1 MHHRFAKEVAVPKV
15 ARFLILPFVVLA
27 AFTAA
32 QPVPTPPPPTSPL
45 PPASMAAL
53 GDSITRALAV
63 CCSNGDNSRHSWS
76 TGDRPGDGVASHYE
90 RLTGLDPAIAGRNHN
105 NAISGSTARHLP
117 DQADMAVEQNVEY
130 VTILI
135 GANDL
140 CASSAAAMT
149 SEAEFA
155 SHINAALETLARG
168 LPRARIFVGS
178 IPDLYQ
184 LWKALE
190 NNAEARDAWSRGTCP
205 SMLSAGNTEEQR
217 QLVAERELAYNRTL
231 AKACSR
237 YRNCRWDN
245 NTVHDFK
252 FSAGDVSVLDYF
264 HPSLEGQARLAE
276 LTWRASWWGNQ
287 Q

>member
-1 MHHRFAKEVAVPKV
+1 
-15 ARFLILPFVVLA
+15 LLLLPFVMLA
-27 AFTAA
+27 AFAA
-32 QPVPTPPPPTSPL
+32 VQPQPPSSPRTSSP

-63 CCSNGDNSRHSWS
+63 CCSNGDNTLHSWS
-76 TGDRPGDGVASHYE
+76 TGDGPGDGISSHYE
-90 RLTGLDPAIAGRNHN
+90 RLTRLVPAITGRNHN
-105 NAISGSTARHLP
+105 NAISGATAVDLP
-117 DQADMAVEQNVEY
+117 DQATTAVKENVEY

-140 CASSAAAMT
+140 CASSAATMT
-149 SEAEFA
+149 SEADFA
-155 SHINAALETLARG
+155 LDINAALATLNQG

-184 LWKALE
+184 LWKALGGI
-190 NNAEARDAWSRGTCP
+190 AEARDAWSGGTCR
-205 SMLSAGNTEEQR
+205 SMLAAGNAEEQR
-217 QLVAERELAYNRTL
+217 QLVVERELAFNRVL
-231 AKACSR
+231 AQACSH
-237 YRNCRWDN
+237 YKNCRWDN
-245 NTVHDFK
+245 NAVYDFK
-252 FSAGDVSVLDYF
+252 FSADDVSVLDYF

>member
-1 MHHRFAKEVAVPKV
+1 
-15 ARFLILPFVVLA
+15 
-27 AFTAA
+27 
-32 QPVPTPPPPTSPL
+32 
-45 PPASMAAL
+45 
-53 GDSITRALAV
+53 
-63 CCSNGDNSRHSWS
+63 
-76 TGDRPGDGVASHYE
+76 
-90 RLTGLDPAIAGRNHN
+90 
-105 NAISGSTARHLP
+105 
-117 DQADMAVEQNVEY
+117 MAVEQNVEY

-140 CASSAAAMT
+140 CAASAAAMT

-155 SHINAALETLARG
+155 SHINAALSTLARG

-184 LWKALE
+184 LWKVLE

-205 SMLSAGNTEEQR
+205 SMLSAGNSGEQR
-217 QLVAERELAYNRTL
+217 QQVAERELAYNRIL
-231 AKACSR
+231 ARACSR

-245 NTVHDFK
+245 NAVFDFK

-276 LTWRASWWGNQ
+276 LTWRASWWGDQ

>member
-1 MHHRFAKEVAVPKV
+1 VRKA
-15 ARFLILPFVVLA
+15 ARFLLLPFVMLA

-32 QPVPTPPPPTSPL
+32 QPSPTGPAVASS

-76 TGDRPGDGVASHYE
+76 TGEDPGDGVSSHYE
-90 RLTGLDPAIAGRNHN
+90 RLTRLNPAITGRNHN
-105 NAISGSTARHLP
+105 NAISGSTAADIP
-117 DQADMAVEQNVEY
+117 GQAEMAVEQNVDY

-140 CASSAAAMT
+140 CASSAAGMT
-149 SEAEFA
+149 SEEEFS
-155 SHINAALETLARG
+155 SHINTALATLDQG
-168 LPRARIFVGS
+168 LPRARIFLGS

-184 LWKALE
+184 LWKALRG
-190 NNAEARDAWSRGTCP
+190 NAEAREAWSGGACG
-205 SMLSAGNTEEQR
+205 SMLSAGNAEEQR
-217 QLVAERELAYNRTL
+217 QLVVQRELAFNRIL
-231 AKACSR
+231 ARACSH
-237 YRNCRWDN
+237 YNNCRWDN
-245 NTVHDFK
+245 NAVYDFK
-252 FSAGDVSVLDYF
+252 FSAGDVSIRDYF

>member
-1 MHHRFAKEVAVPKV
+1 MPKV
-15 ARFLILPFVVLA
+15 ARFLLLSFVMLA

-32 QPVPTPPPPTSPL
+32 QPTMTAPPPTSS
-45 PPASMAAL
+45 PPPTSMAAL

-63 CCSNGDNSRHSWS
+63 CCSNGDNSLHSWS
-76 TGDRPGDGVASHYE
+76 TGRGPGDGVSSHHE
-90 RLTGLDPAIAGRNHN
+90 RLTRLDSAITDRNHN
-105 NAISGSTARHLP
+105 NAISGSRARHLP
-117 DQADMAVEQNVEY
+117 DQAEMAVEQNVEY

-140 CASSAAAMT
+140 CASSVSTMT

-155 SHINAALETLARG
+155 LHIQTALATLDRG
-168 LPRARIFVGS
+168 LPRARILVAS

-190 NNAEARDAWSRGTCP
+190 SNAEAREAWSGGTCQ
-205 SMLSAGNTEEQR
+205 SMLAAHNTEEQR
-217 QLVAERELAYNRTL
+217 QSVIMRELAFNRIL
-231 AKACSR
+231 AQACSQ
-237 YRNCRWDN
+237 YKNCRWDN
-245 NTVHDFK
+245 NTVHNFK
-252 FSAGDVSVLDYF
+252 FSASDVSVLDYF

-276 LTWRASWWGNQ
+276 LTWRASWWGDQ